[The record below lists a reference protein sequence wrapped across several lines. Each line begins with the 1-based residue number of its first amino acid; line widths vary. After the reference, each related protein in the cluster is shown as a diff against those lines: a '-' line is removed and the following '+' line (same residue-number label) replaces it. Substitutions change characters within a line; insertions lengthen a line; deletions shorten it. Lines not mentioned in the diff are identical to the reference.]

1 MHLLEAG
8 VDITTIAAWLGHAQL
23 STTHGYVEVN
33 LRMKQ
38 KAVAAAAV
46 VPELNQGEFPQGDLL
61 TWLEALGR
69 PQRYAQQPPSLP
81 ANLLRQGHQLRI
93 TGRSP

>member
-38 KAVAAAAV
+38 EAVAAAAAL
-46 VPELNQGEFPQGDLL
+46 PELTQGEFPQGDLL
-61 TWLEALGR
+61 TWLDALGR
-69 PQRYAQQPPSLP
+69 PQRYAQQPQPLP
-81 ANLLRQGHQLRI
+81 PNPLGRSRQLHI
-93 TGRSP
+93 TGHSP